1 MKTYEYLDKLPL
13 TTKQKE
19 TITESGYENAPTLYM
34 MCKVIPLA
42 MKQVLEVESLD
53 ELEKVL
59 WDGLSDEERT
69 AIEAELDEFK
79 KQ

>member
-19 TITESGYENAPTLYM
+19 TITEAEYENAPTLYM
-34 MCKVIPLA
+34 MCKVIPTA
-42 MKQVLEVESLD
+42 MKQVLEVDSLD
-53 ELEKVL
+53 ELEKAL
-59 WDGLSDEERT
+59 WDGLSADERS
-69 AIEAELDEFK
+69 AIEAELDELK